1 VGAGVAVVVTA
12 DGWVIALDS
21 ADGSEKWRIDI
32 KGESLATPLV
42 ADNNVI
48 VQTVDNRVRA
58 LDIFSGRENWT
69 VLQSMPA
76 LTMRGSSSPILVGS
90 TVVAGFDNGRLL
102 AIDVDTG
109 TTQWES
115 LLAPPSGRS
124 DLERLADVDG
134 MLAAVGQDIY
144 AAGYHG
150 RLASLAAE
158 SGQVL
163 WALEISSYEGV
174 AADWNSVYAVQD
186 EGVVLALSRRTGAEN
201 WRQDILLRREPTAPV
216 AFHTAVVVGD
226 LEGYLHF
233 FSNLDGE
240 YVARVKFGGAAI
252 SVAPLV
258 LGDRMYVQGDSGT
271 LAAYAVVMPEQPARA
286 PDVADEGA

>member
-1 VGAGVAVVVTA
+1 
-12 DGWVIALDS
+12 
-21 ADGSEKWRIDI
+21 
-32 KGESLATPLV
+32 
-42 ADNNVI
+42 
-48 VQTVDNRVRA
+48 
-58 LDIFSGRENWT
+58 
-69 VLQSMPA
+69 
-76 LTMRGSSSPILVGS
+76 
-90 TVVAGFDNGRLL
+90 
-102 AIDVDTG
+102 
-109 TTQWES
+109 
-115 LLAPPSGRS
+115 
-124 DLERLADVDG
+124 
-134 MLAAVGQDIY
+134 
-144 AAGYHG
+144 
-150 RLASLAAE
+150 LASLAAE